1 MSHCLT
7 LIKMLSSKNFIIDS
21 PPKRVLLSSKNGKI
35 VQNQRCVWVVACDFI
50 PQNLTKIPIPSS
62 VDCKSMKMIFF
73 FKFLSIVVLLEL
85 SAMAEIRKSLLSW
98 RIVKKTCLLLPLA
111 STPATL
117 LGSFVHPNI
126 MWADLYQKGSKKII
140 LNKHSA
146 YQVC

>member
-62 VDCKSMKMIFF
+62 VDIPWLQKHENDFF
-73 FKFLSIVVLLEL
+73 SSNFWALWSFWNWVQWQKLE
-85 SAMAEIRKSLLSW
+85 SPFWDGGSWRKHAFFSLL
-98 RIVKKTCLLLPLA
+98 LLLLLLCWVH
-111 STPATL
+111 SCTL
-117 LGSFVHPNI
+117 I
-126 MWADLYQKGSKKII
+126 
-140 LNKHSA
+140 
-146 YQVC
+146 

>member
-62 VDCKSMKMIFF
+62 VDIPWLQKHENDFF

-85 SAMAEIRKSLLSW
+85 SAMAEIRKSLLRW

-111 STPATL
+111 SAPATL

-126 MWADLYQKGSKKII
+126 MWADLYQKGSKK
-140 LNKHSA
+140 LF
-146 YQVC
+146 